1 MITYI
6 IFKHS
11 IFTAYF
17 WNNLNLEVR
26 IILLIYCLVFFLV
39 ANVSFHEISFLTKSF
54 LDFPLKV
61 MLASIK
67 LSFLPSFSII
77 WESFCQIGVISC

>member
-26 IILLIYCLVFFLV
+26 IILLIYCFVFFLV

-61 MLASIK
+61 MLASIR
-67 LSFLPSFSII
+67 S
-77 WESFCQIGVISC
+77 